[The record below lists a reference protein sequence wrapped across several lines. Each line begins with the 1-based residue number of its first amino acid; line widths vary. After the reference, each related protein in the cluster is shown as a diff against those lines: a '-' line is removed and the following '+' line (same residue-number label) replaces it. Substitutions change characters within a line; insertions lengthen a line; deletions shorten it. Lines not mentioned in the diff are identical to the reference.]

1 MPISQNS
8 TNSNFESKGYSL
20 VTNVPLQLI
29 YAACSSF
36 LALYFSIYRL
46 RSA

>member
-1 MPISQNS
+1 MGILQNS
-8 TNSNFESKGYSL
+8 TNSNFESKGYSP
-20 VTNVPLQLI
+20 VTNVPLKLT

-36 LALYFSIYRL
+36 LALCFSIYRL